1 VDVPGTAFE
10 NGTIVSVIAG
20 RHRQVPGI
28 MATIFETL
36 TGAGITVYQ
45 VADSDMSISC
55 LVAEN
60 EAERAVRLLHDR
72 FGLGGKSAG
81 C

>member
-1 VDVPGTAFE
+1 MIDVPGTAFE

-20 RHRQVPGI
+20 RHRGVPGV
-28 MATIFETL
+28 MAAIFETL
-36 TGAGITVYQ
+36 GAAGITVYQ
-45 VADSDMSISC
+45 VADSEMSISC

-72 FGLGGKSAG
+72 FGLGT
-81 C
+81 

>member
-1 VDVPGTAFE
+1 M
-10 NGTIVSVIAG
+10 VSVIAG

-28 MATIFETL
+28 MAAIFETL
-36 TGAGITVYQ
+36 VGAGIQIYQ

-60 EAERAVRLLHDR
+60 EAERAVRLLHHR
-72 FGLGGKSAG
+72 FNLGAA
-81 C
+81 